1 MKTIVINGQNHHGS
15 TYHIGKELADKI
27 GGETSEFFLPKDFGE
42 FCLGCTNC
50 FIKGEET
57 CPHHEKLKPIID
69 AIDEADVVIL
79 TSPVYVMHASGSMKA
94 FLDHLGYRWMVHRP
108 EAKMFKKQAVCIS
121 TAAGAG
127 MKSTNKDMAD
137 SLFNWGIP
145 KIYKYGIAVAATSWD
160 EISEKKLDK
169 IHKTTDRI
177 ATAIKNNHR
186 KVKPS
191 IKLKA
196 WFMLCRMIQKNGYN
210 PKDMEY
216 WNKQGWT
223 QSDRPWNV

>member
-27 GGETSEFFLPKDFGE
+27 GGGTSEFFLPKDFGE

-94 FLDHLGYRWMVHRP
+94 FLDHLGYRWMVHSP
-108 EAKMFKKQAVCIS
+108 EPTMFMKQGVCIS

-127 MKSTNKDMAD
+127 MSVETAGSRQPAGLRRGRRTAD
-137 SLFNWGIP
+137 WAQEEAN
-145 KIYKYGIAVAATSWD
+145 
-160 EISEKKLDK
+160 EQ
-169 IHKTTDRI
+169 
-177 ATAIKNNHR
+177 TADADH
-186 KVKPS
+186 
-191 IKLKA
+191 
-196 WFMLCRMIQKNGYN
+196 
-210 PKDMEY
+210 E
-216 WNKQGWT
+216 
-223 QSDRPWNV
+223 